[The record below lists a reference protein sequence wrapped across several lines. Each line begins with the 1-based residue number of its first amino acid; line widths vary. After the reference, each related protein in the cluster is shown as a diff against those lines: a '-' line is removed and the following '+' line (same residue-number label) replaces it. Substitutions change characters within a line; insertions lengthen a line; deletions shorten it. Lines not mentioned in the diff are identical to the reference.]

1 MNFPV
6 TIFLQQ
12 IKMIPKNVHRSKVC
26 RLQPWTNDHYI
37 QSLMFKISV
46 TKINKNKRKKEKR
59 KKKKQRKNGKK
70 KWTEY

>member
-59 KKKKQRKNGKK
+59 KKKKQRKKAKK